1 MTDQTG
7 SANRLPL
14 IIIKGG
20 VGGGFFSIVYFE
32 WVFSPL
38 CFFKGECGLG
48 FKLIVSFTKPLSSE
62 ARNLSRLGCVTE
74 SDHDCVSTNSDNM
87 AELTMVMVIK
97 MMMMTL
103 LLKIHSCE

>member
-1 MTDQTG
+1 MGLFSTVLL
-7 SANRLPL
+7 R
-14 IIIKGG
+14 GG
-20 VGGGFFSIVYFE
+20 V
-32 WVFSPL
+32 WA
-38 CFFKGECGLG
+38 GLG
-48 FKLIVSFTKPLSSE
+48 LVSFTKPLSSE